1 MIDKFDYKKI
11 NKELYLPKAIPVIV
25 NVPKMNF
32 LMIDGKGSPNDPDG
46 EYGKSVEVLYAI
58 SYTISMS
65 NKSDKDIKDF
75 FKYVVPP
82 LEGLW
87 WMKEDILFDVK
98 RKDDLIWTSMIRQPE
113 FVDDE
118 VLKWA
123 VEEVNKKKPYLD
135 TSKVRLSTYTEGLCV
150 QMMHIGHFDTED
162 VTVRKIDR
170 YAQESGYKSSI
181 SKMSLEGI
189 LKRHHEIYLS
199 DPRKVDPLKMKTVV
213 RHPIENI

>member
-1 MIDKFDYKKI
+1 
-11 NKELYLPKAIPVIV
+11 
-25 NVPKMNF
+25 
-32 LMIDGKGSPNDPDG
+32 
-46 EYGKSVEVLYAI
+46 
-58 SYTISMS
+58 MS
-65 NKSDKDIKDF
+65 NKSEKDIKDF